1 MTTKLETISNNLKV
15 NGFSPKQLSVENII
29 IIHDEGCEWVIKE
42 DQIRKYKNQMGAMT
56 CKIETF
62 ATVAEFNQKFE
73 SMMIAK

>member
-1 MTTKLETISNNLKV
+1 MDTKLENISKNLKA

-42 DQIRKYKNQMGAMT
+42 DQIRKYSFPMGAMT

-62 ATVAEFNQKFE
+62 GTVTEFNQKFE
-73 SMMIAK
+73 SMMVAK